1 VTTLRIWA
9 KDSEET
15 ESDKDYARQAIEAHE
30 AAFPESTIDINPL
43 ATRGK
48 TLLSSIW
55 VNVVVFL
62 MHSDGIRSW

>member
-9 KDSEET
+9 KESEEF
-15 ESDKDYARQAIEAHE
+15 ESDKDYARQAIEDHE
-30 AAFPESTIDINPL
+30 AAFPESTIEFDPL
-43 ATRGK
+43 ATPGK

-55 VNVVVFL
+55 VSVVVFL